1 MHIGINAQLL
11 SFSQNYRNGGI
22 SRYIR
27 YLLTELA
34 KNPGQHTYTIFV
46 NGPDTAAHL
55 DIHHPQLSFVPA
67 TWPEAKPAARV
78 AWEQFTLPS
87 LIRQRGIQV
96 FHSPANV
103 LPEFLPRRCA
113 SVVTLHDLAFLRMP
127 EVLTR
132 PKRLYHRTFTVRSLR
147 RATRIITVSEST
159 GRDVTELLGISA
171 QRMTTVYPC
180 VDERFAHS
188 CTEEEIQA
196 FRARQGLEDGFLL
209 YLGTLEPRKNI
220 PTLLDA
226 YARLR
231 QMTGTRVKLVLAGG
245 KGWLYDAIFARVQQL
260 GLEADVLFPGFV
272 SDAEQALWYQAA
284 ATFVY
289 PSLYEGF
296 GIPVAEALACGTP
309 VVTSSV
315 SSLPE
320 AGAGLA
326 LTVDPHDVEA
336 LASALQ
342 KALSDPALKERC
354 RNQSPS
360 TRERFSAA
368 TMARQTIAV
377 YEQAVTS
384 HVAQR
389 TIPVNENNKP
399 LYHPGKELER
409 SLSRQDGKEDTL
421 FRSGKK
427 LDRARARQD
436 GSE

>member
-34 KNPGQHTYTIFV
+34 RCPGQHEYTIFV
-46 NGPDTAAHL
+46 NGSDTVARL
-55 DIHHPQLSFVPA
+55 GIQHPQITFVPA
-67 TWPEAKPAARV
+67 NWPEAKPAARV

-103 LPEFLPRRCA
+103 LPAFLPRDCA

-132 PKRLYHRTFTVRSLR
+132 PKRIYHRTFTVRSLR
-147 RATRIITVSEST
+147 RATMIITVSDST
-159 GRDVTELLGISA
+159 GRDVTELLGIPQ
-171 QRMTTVYPC
+171 QRLATVYPC
-180 VDERFAHS
+180 VDERLTQPVA
-188 CTEEEIQA
+188 EDELQA
-196 FRARQGLEDGFLL
+196 FRVRQGLEEGFLL
-209 YLGTLEPRKNI
+209 YLGTLEPRKNV
-220 PTLLDA
+220 PTLVEA

-231 QMTGTRVKLVLAGG
+231 QATGTRVKLVLAGG

-260 GLEADVLFPGFV
+260 GLEKEVLFPGFV
-272 SDAEQALWYQAA
+272 SDAEQPLWYRAA
-284 ATFVY
+284 GAVAY

-309 VVTSSV
+309 VVTSTV

-326 LTVDPHDVEA
+326 LTVDPHDIDALAEA
-336 LASALQ
+336 LQQALC
-342 KALSDPALKERC
+342 DPSLREKC
-354 RNQSPS
+354 RAQAPLVS
-360 TRERFSAA
+360 ERFSATA
-368 TMARQTIAV
+368 LARQTIAV

-384 HVAQR
+384 HVAQQ
-389 TIPVNENNKP
+389 TVPE
-399 LYHPGKELER
+399 
-409 SLSRQDGKEDTL
+409 SLSRAGKEQGSSL
-421 FRSGKK
+421 SGQPNK
-427 LDRARARQD
+427 
-436 GSE
+436 E